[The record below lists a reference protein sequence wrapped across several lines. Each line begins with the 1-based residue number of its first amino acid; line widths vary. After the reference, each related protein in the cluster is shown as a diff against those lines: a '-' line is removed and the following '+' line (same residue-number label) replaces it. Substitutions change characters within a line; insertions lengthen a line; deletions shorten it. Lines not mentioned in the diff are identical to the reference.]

1 MLDIA
6 ESKGFLKKSF
16 HELLIPNQMSKLE
29 GQFYDATVNV
39 GKYVL
44 LSIVY
49 QMPQIADSSLVPEY
63 NGVVS
68 WHSLIC
74 KKLNKK

>member
-1 MLDIA
+1 
-6 ESKGFLKKSF
+6 
-16 HELLIPNQMSKLE
+16 
-29 GQFYDATVNV
+29 
-39 GKYVL
+39 L